1 MSMRLKSCGLV
12 DRDLTVG
19 NCINTDF
26 EVWKSE
32 SVITDREILDLT
44 LINSQGEE
52 EEETDKESNDVPPKK
67 PKLSEI
73 AHVVGLQKNSGGKKR
88 QSLSLIIE
96 EVLQIFFTNK
106 KGAKNTHFFPSKHF
120 HFVNLQGKDLHS
132 ILFQTSTSF
141 LYPFSVKN

>member
-19 NCINTDF
+19 NFINTSF
-26 EVWKSE
+26 EVCKSE

-44 LINSQGEE
+44 LINAQGEE

-73 AHVVGLQKNSGGKKR
+73 AHAVGLQKNSGGKKR
-88 QSLSLIIE
+88 QSLSLIME
-96 EVLQIFFTNK
+96 EVLQIFFRNK
-106 KGAKNTHFFPSKHF
+106 KGAKNTHFF
-120 HFVNLQGKDLHS
+120 
-132 ILFQTSTSF
+132 SF
-141 LYPFSVKN
+141 KTLSFC